1 MTVNSSKLQ
10 KKKAEE
16 EHYSQ
21 EEVISAEVHLNS
33 NKPQVLSDLDE
44 VNRNLQAVNSELER
58 FTNSA
63 DRTDYAIAVGSGI
76 LAGLLDSVFVG
87 AFNLEEADQ
96 WGNEKVNDFVLTVA
110 KTQGYRGAELTGAI
124 EHLEDLFP
132 IAADKATNEFGGG
145 LQHHLRDFSHHP
157 TPVGLICSILTQ
169 FTGKVYGTTKAGVF
183 QSVQLSEDG
192 FLLIG
197 KTFPEKIMFGV
208 VNWAFHLASDMAG
221 SSGSVRNNRL
231 GTGIPGPLVSILKE
245 LSSTPLFRKINKDG
259 NKEFSVFISK
269 LFNGTLL
276 MERDE
281 NNKLIPHKFDLRT
294 ELGVA
299 RYTGRQAIPVLLN
312 ECVVR
317 SFYSLR
323 RLAMELGSTKLD
335 SIQDLATL
343 NWNRILPFR
352 NRTVDRMLTI
362 SSMTFTV
369 ADTADAA
376 IHAAIESSGNWVL
389 FSGKFVARFNY
400 VGAGRAALAIV
411 KEISD
416 DKKETQLLHEKM
428 LLSDQ
433 KASLFLGQLQEFKAR
448 LEERVSNYLAEDI
461 TEFMSGFDYMRQGLD
476 SGDSDLVIH
485 GNVIIQKVLG
495 REPQFT
501 NQEEFDALMESD
513 IPLTL

>member
-21 EEVISAEVHLNS
+21 EEVISAEVRLYSDNS
-33 NKPQVLSDLDE
+33 QVLSDLDE

-96 WGNEKVNDFVLTVA
+96 WGNERVNDFVLTVA
-110 KTQGYRGAELTGAI
+110 KIQGYRGDELTGAI

-132 IAADKATNEFGGG
+132 IAADKVTNEFGSG

-169 FTGKVYGTTKAGVF
+169 FTGKVYGTNKAGVF
-183 QSVQLSEDG
+183 QSVQLSGDG
-192 FLLIG
+192 LLLIG
-197 KTFPEKIMFGV
+197 RTFPEKIMFGV

-221 SSGSVRNNRL
+221 SSGSVRNNSL

-245 LSSTPLFRKINKDG
+245 LSSTPLFRKLSKDG
-259 NKEFSVFISK
+259 NKEFSVFISQ
-269 LFNGTLL
+269 LFRG
-276 MERDE
+276 E
-281 NNKLIPHKFDLRT
+281 NNKLIPYKFDLRT

-299 RYTGRQAIPVLLN
+299 RYAGRQAIPVLLN
-312 ECVVR
+312 ECIVR
-317 SFYSLR
+317 SFYFLR
-323 RLAMELGSTKLD
+323 RLTMELGSTKLD

-343 NWNRILPFR
+343 NWNRILPFQ

-362 SSMTFTV
+362 SSMTFNV

-376 IHAAIESSGNWVL
+376 IHAAIETGGNWVL

-416 DKKETQLLHEKM
+416 EKKETQLLHEKM

-461 TEFMSGFDYMRQGLD
+461 TEFMSGFDYMRQGLV
-476 SGDSDLVIH
+476 SGNSDLVIH